1 MRRGSVKGRTLL
13 LALFVAGLAG
23 LLGYVMVN
31 SGPLARFPVTVQ
43 EVGIGSVSP
52 ALFGIGVVEARAI
65 HRVGASSTGRLERLH
80 VQTGD
85 LVAAGQ
91 LLGEISPV
99 DLDDRIEAQRSAVK
113 RLESLASAAGARV
126 EETAARKKYAEA
138 QSTRYDNLLKSNAV
152 SVEAADAKRQERQV
166 TAAAWTSA
174 RSDAE
179 AARSE
184 LARAKAE
191 LDGMLAR
198 REDLRVF
205 SPVDGLVAARDA
217 EPGDVVAAGQAFL
230 QVADLAELRV
240 SARFDQSGAAGLQA
254 GLPAEIVLR
263 SRPGEVFAGRVL
275 RVEPMA
281 DSVTEETSAKIV
293 FDRLPDSAPPL
304 GELAEVT
311 VRLPASPEGPVIP
324 DAALRIYEGRLGVW
338 TMDDGSVSF
347 KQVSAGRRDL
357 DGRIRVLEGLEPGE
371 RVVVYSARA
380 LKPGSR
386 VKVTEGLTR

>member
-43 EVGIGSVSP
+43 EVGVGSVSP
-52 ALFGIGVVEARAI
+52 ALFGIGVVEARAV

-191 LDGMLAR
+191 LDGMQAR
-198 REDLRVF
+198 R
-205 SPVDGLVAARDA
+205 
-217 EPGDVVAAGQAFL
+217 
-230 QVADLAELRV
+230 
-240 SARFDQSGAAGLQA
+240 
-254 GLPAEIVLR
+254 
-263 SRPGEVFAGRVL
+263 
-275 RVEPMA
+275 
-281 DSVTEETSAKIV
+281 
-293 FDRLPDSAPPL
+293 
-304 GELAEVT
+304 
-311 VRLPASPEGPVIP
+311 
-324 DAALRIYEGRLGVW
+324 
-338 TMDDGSVSF
+338 
-347 KQVSAGRRDL
+347 
-357 DGRIRVLEGLEPGE
+357 
-371 RVVVYSARA
+371 
-380 LKPGSR
+380 
-386 VKVTEGLTR
+386 